1 MKTLEKERDSPSRT
15 RIVNSRDEQNKELM
29 KLKERVE
36 KLEREVAKKDKEL
49 R

>member
-15 RIVNSRDEQNKELM
+15 RFVNGRDEQNKELM

-36 KLEREVAKKDKEL
+36 KLERELSKKE
-49 R
+49 